1 MNKTTAVLTAALLAV
16 GGPALAA
23 DLKPGKWEVKQKMV
37 GEQVPPGMD
46 KEKTKT
52 CCVTAKEAEDIEKT
66 LRQNWLRNGCD
77 SPETDWDGDTLEWRT
92 QCQAGERTLDSSGT
106 MTVEDEEHYTTE
118 ITTGTAQ
125 GQVTIKAE
133 ARWAGPCDS

>member
-1 MNKTTAVLTAALLAV
+1 MSSPANGRSNKDGRRAGAA
-16 GGPALAA
+16 GHGQGKDQDALR
-23 DLKPGKWEVKQKMV
+23 DRQGS
-37 GEQVPPGMD
+37 GRHR
-46 KEKTKT
+46 
-52 CCVTAKEAEDIEKT
+52 KT